1 MAQGEDLRL
10 GQHHMMILL
19 VQRLLVRQFA
29 IGGHANRA
37 GMEDHGVLFI
47 DGQPERNFGG
57 KFAEQQPGI
66 AHECLP
72 GFAVQPAAF
81 KLQRPRQVEV
91 VQRDDGGD
99 AMAGQ
104 GVDQA
109 VIKRQPGRIHRAIA
123 VRYHPRPGHRK
134 TVGLQPHLRHQ
145 RDVLLHAMIV
155 VAGDAEVRRSRRM
168 AEHIDH
174 RRAFT
179 LFIPRALDL
188 IGRGGR
194 APQKTVRELR
204 FLLIN
209 HACASLAD
217 CTISCSP

>member
-10 GQHHMMILL
+10 GQHHLVILL
-19 VQRLLVRQFA
+19 VQRFLVRQFA
-29 IGGHANRA
+29 IGGNANRA
-37 GMEDHGVLFI
+37 GMQDHGVLFVN
-47 DGQPERNFGG
+47 GQPERNFGG

-66 AHECLP
+66 AHERLP

-81 KLQRPRQVEV
+81 SLQRPRQVEV
-91 VQRDDGGD
+91 VERHDGGNPV
-99 AMAGQ
+99 ARQ

-109 VIKRQPGRIHRAIA
+109 VIKGQPARIHRAVA

-134 TVGLQPHLRHQ
+134 AVGLQPHLRHQ
-145 RDVLLHAMIV
+145 RNVFLHPVIV
-155 VAGDAEVRRSRRM
+155 VAGDTEVRRSRRM

-174 RRAFT
+174 RGAFT

-194 APQKTVRELR
+194 APQKTVREPGL
-204 FLLIN
+204 LLIN
-209 HACASLAD
+209 HTCASLAD
-217 CTISCSP
+217 CTIRGSP